1 LAGRFLDLVVQGM
14 NLKDRAA
21 TLVCEDEL
29 TGFIAQLKHEGR
41 FDRTAEN
48 ICEMRRAEIKR
59 GQK

>member
-1 LAGRFLDLVVQGM
+1 LDLVVQGM